1 MVCYISDI
9 AGCASG
15 ISRQPFYRISK
26 RMKKFLLGT
35 RFASFCEFVSSE
47 KASVPHNPTP
57 KAQNNQADNAAELSD
72 QKESRER
79 SLELLGKIERLT
91 WRVYLRGKSK
101 GKLK

>member
-15 ISRQPFYRISK
+15 ISRQPLCYISK
-26 RMKKFLLGT
+26 RTRNFLLGIC
-35 RFASFCEFVSSE
+35 FACVSKFVSSE

-79 SLELLGKIERLT
+79 SLELLAKIERLT
-91 WRVYLRGKSK
+91 WRVYLRGKGK